1 MHSLIKDQDPTSCRG
16 HMVGPSDGGLIG
28 GGAHLFAY
36 LTATKFP
43 GVNYCLEAISNCF
56 DLWAIG
62 NGPMMNQIQ

>member
-43 GVNYCLEAISNCF
+43 SKNYWVETSNTVLGRPRGVA
-56 DLWAIG
+56 
-62 NGPMMNQIQ
+62 